1 MGCFFSR
8 FALSRKAKIECL
20 VFWAKFHSNRL
31 TAMGRRIN
39 WDAANRQ
46 NKLRKWLRDHGDYS
60 WVDELPPTTDHDL
73 DKWARGLV
81 QRSVRRVRSRLREKE
96 LPNSSLEGKI
106 GLLLKE
112 ISTLIDQ
119 GEIKLAKS
127 KASEILNF
135 ALKQG
140 LTSIERDLRNQIT
153 ETIGL
158 LLILPD

>member
-1 MGCFFSR
+1 
-8 FALSRKAKIECL
+8 
-20 VFWAKFHSNRL
+20 
-31 TAMGRRIN
+31 MGRRIN

-46 NKLRKWLRDHGDYS
+46 NKLRKWIRDHGDYS

-73 DKWARGLV
+73 DRWARDLV
-81 QRSVRRVRSRLREKE
+81 QRSVRRVRSRLREKKQ
-96 LPNSSLEGKI
+96 SDTSVGGKI
-106 GLLLKE
+106 GSLLQE
-112 ISTLIDQ
+112 ISILIDQ
-119 GEIKLAKS
+119 GEIQLAKS
-127 KASEILNF
+127 KSSEILNF